1 MKTERERGSE
11 HSRLCCR
18 QLSDRCRQ
26 SSDQTAYTRTRR
38 SFLVFLPPDGPGQLA
53 TGALI
58 TFFFLLINLICR
70 PFCTEGLNNLQ
81 SYSLIS
87 QFLTLFCGIL
97 IGYMESMAGT
107 GSDSSEKEDTSV
119 FGSIIVMIN
128 VATLVFPILRKFLSG
143 KHVELWGTLIFLVHL
158 PVKCYLNWCGGQK
171 RLDARITKERAE
183 RRAARHE
190 VRSQNTTV
198 NADEAAPRSPTPIV
212 ISGALSGIYFIK
224 DCANGAELVMVQGVD
239 DKKEATA
246 GSRRSPLKAAM
257 AESNAEPGTNGVEY
271 PPSLDQWYS
280 EYTRMQERLKCQRMS
295 STVGSEETEDCPL
308 PAAPLTHFQSVP
320 LRPEWVSGPPRLPTP
335 SEEESDRARAR
346 ESLVRNR
353 REREFG

>member
-1 MKTERERGSE
+1 MRA
-11 HSRLCCR
+11 LCRR

-26 SSDQTAYTRTRR
+26 SADHTAHTRTRR

-53 TGALI
+53 TGSLI

-81 SYSLIS
+81 SCSLIS

-143 KHVELWGTLIFLVHL
+143 KHVELWGTLIFLVRL
-158 PVKCYLNWCGGQK
+158 PVQCYLNWCGGQK
-171 RLDARITKERAE
+171 RHDARIAKERAE
-183 RRAARHE
+183 RQAARYE
-190 VRSQNTTV
+190 SRSQNTTV
-198 NADEAAPRSPTPIV
+198 NANVAAPRSPTPIV
-212 ISGALSGIYFIK
+212 ISGALSGMYFIK
-224 DCANGAELVMVQGVD
+224 DCAYGAELVMVQD
-239 DKKEATA
+239 ANDKQEETA
-246 GSRRSPLKAAM
+246 GNRRSPLKAAM
-257 AESNAEPGTNGVEY
+257 AESNAEPGANGVEY
-271 PPSLDQWYS
+271 PPSLGQWYS
-280 EYTRMQERLKCQRMS
+280 EYTRMQERLKSQRM
-295 STVGSEETEDCPL
+295 STVGSEETEHCPL
-308 PAAPLTHFQSVP
+308 PAAPLTHSQSAP

-346 ESLVRNR
+346 ERVWLEIGDRESLVRNR
-353 REREFG
+353 KMFEGV

>member
-1 MKTERERGSE
+1 M
-11 HSRLCCR
+11 
-18 QLSDRCRQ
+18 
-26 SSDQTAYTRTRR
+26 
-38 SFLVFLPPDGPGQLA
+38 FLPPDGPGQLA

-81 SYSLIS
+81 SFSLIS

-128 VATLVFPILRKFLSG
+128 VATLVFPILRNFLSG
-143 KHVELWGTLIFLVHL
+143 KHLQLWGIFIFLVHL

-171 RLDARITKERAE
+171 RKDARIAKERAE
-183 RRAARHE
+183 RRSARHE
-190 VRSQNTTV
+190 ARSQNTTV
-198 NADEAAPRSPTPIV
+198 NADVAAPKSPTAIV

-224 DCANGAELVMVQGVD
+224 DCANGPELVMVQGAD
-239 DKKEATA
+239 DKEEATA
-246 GSRRSPLKAAM
+246 GSRPLEAAM
-257 AESNAEPGTNGVEY
+257 AESNAEPGANGFQY
-271 PPSLDQWYS
+271 PPSLGQWYS
-280 EYTRMQERLKCQRMS
+280 EYTRMHEHLKSQRMS

-308 PAAPLTHFQSVP
+308 PVAPLTQSKSAP
-320 LRPEWVSGPPRLPTP
+320 FRPEWVSEPPRLPTP
-335 SEEESDRARAR
+335 SEKESD
-346 ESLVRNR
+346 V
-353 REREFG
+353 

>member
-1 MKTERERGSE
+1 M
-11 HSRLCCR
+11 
-18 QLSDRCRQ
+18 
-26 SSDQTAYTRTRR
+26 
-38 SFLVFLPPDGPGQLA
+38 FLPPDGPGQLA

-171 RLDARITKERAE
+171 RHDAWITKERAE

-212 ISGALSGIYFIK
+212 ISGDLSGIYFIK
-224 DCANGAELVMVQGVD
+224 DCANGAELVSAELVMVQGVD

-271 PPSLDQWYS
+271 PPSLGQWYS

-295 STVGSEETEDCPL
+295 STVGFEETEDCPL

-335 SEEESDRARAR
+335 SEEESDRARER